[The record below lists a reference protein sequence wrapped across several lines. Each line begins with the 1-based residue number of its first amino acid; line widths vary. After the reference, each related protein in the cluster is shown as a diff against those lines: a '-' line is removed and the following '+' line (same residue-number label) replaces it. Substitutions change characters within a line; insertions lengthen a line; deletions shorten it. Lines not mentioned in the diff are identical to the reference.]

1 MPEPNKMNLEAKLY
15 FNSLPPVL
23 QEQLMQSSAE
33 LNTKEDLM
41 RYCSNVL
48 GQDSPGKKS

>member
-1 MPEPNKMNLEAKLY
+1 MPEPSKMDLEAKLY

-23 QEQLMQSSAE
+23 QEQLMQSAAD
-33 LNTKEDLM
+33 LHTKEDLM

-48 GQDSPGKKS
+48 GREAPRGEG